1 MKQTNRV
8 LEIIGTIFMGAVV
21 GGTIGILYS
30 KCKNSNKYT
39 KLLSNFNE
47 HQQDVEVE
55 VYKQIDGLRSRASLM
70 ENVIRD
76 KQKME
81 EITNEIKQKMARENV

>member
-1 MKQTNRV
+1 MKNTNKIF
-8 LEIIGTIFMGAVV
+8 EIIGAVFMGAVV

-30 KCKNSNKYT
+30 KCKHNNT
-39 KLLSNFNE
+39 KLLPNFKE
-47 HQQDVEVE
+47 PQQDVEVE
-55 VYKQIDGLRSRASLM
+55 VYRQINALRSKATLM

-81 EITNEIKQKMARENV
+81 EITNEIKQKMARENA